1 MMASLSALQG
11 AILTTVLALILIG
24 SPVAGL
30 RPMRAGRLMSLTL
43 PMPGRVMPF
52 LLLLGALDGD
62 VHDLLVHRD
71 RLLLGDA
78 AGFGERSHDG
88 ALGGRNDFLLCH
100 DV

>member
-1 MMASLSALQG
+1 MASLSALQG
-11 AILTTVLALILIG
+11 VILTTVLALILIG

-30 RPMRAGRLMSLTL
+30 RPMCAGRLLSLDLADTGQGDAL
-43 PMPGRVMPF
+43 